1 MDTLTQHH
9 ESIAALIA
17 RVFLGLLFFFQGYD
31 AVFKVKTS
39 NVIDTYES
47 SFANKGIPHF
57 FTVCGAWFTSYAE
70 LIGGLF
76 LITGLFEYWS
86 LSLLGLD
93 LVVASIGFGIVS
105 PMWDTRHVFPRL
117 ALLIFLLAIPPAWDH
132 YSLDHLLS
140 IIHKN

>member
-1 MDTLTQHH
+1 METLAQHH

-31 AVFKVKTS
+31 AVFKIKIS
-39 NVIDTYES
+39 NVIETYES
-47 SFANKGIPHF
+47 SFADKGIPRF
-57 FTVCGAWFTSYAE
+57 LTVCGAWFTSYAE

-93 LVVASIGFGIVS
+93 LIVASIGFCIVS
-105 PMWDTRHVFPRL
+105 SIWDTRHVFPRL
-117 ALLIFLLAIPPAWDH
+117 VLLIFLLVIPPAWDH

-140 IIHKN
+140 IIYKN